1 MLTQADIPGMTA
13 AELFAGHTFAVTV
26 GVGVAV
32 SIAGVMLAEYF
43 ALSRL
48 LTACG

>member
-1 MLTQADIPGMTA
+1 MTA
-13 AELFAGHTFAVTV
+13 AELFAGHGLAVAV

-32 SIAGVMLAEYF
+32 SIAGVMLAEYL

-48 LTACG
+48 VTAAGGCPPGG